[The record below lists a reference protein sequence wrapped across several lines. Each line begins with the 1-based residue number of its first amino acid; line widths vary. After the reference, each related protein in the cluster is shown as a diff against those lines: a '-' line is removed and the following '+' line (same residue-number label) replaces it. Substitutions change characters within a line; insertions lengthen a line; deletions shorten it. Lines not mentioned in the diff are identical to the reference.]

1 MDKAE
6 WDLMG
11 AREKDALVAEKIR
24 GFQWRVLD
32 ITPFKSMK
40 ADLGKRFLC
49 HPDTVRQYPKATGEE
64 ALSQEWDRFF
74 AHYTTSRDAVVS
86 VEEEIS
92 RRELEKPYSI
102 LLILGLEG
110 YTYLLDQQSEKTK
123 DVFEMDGLEKTVKML
138 DIRRADP
145 DLCCYCALRVVENAH

>member
-74 AHYTTSRDAVVS
+74 AHYTTSYDAVVS
-86 VEEEIS
+86 IEEEI
-92 RRELEKPYSI
+92 EKRDLVGIFLMRWLSVS
-102 LLILGLEG
+102 GE
-110 YTYLLDQQSEKTK
+110 K
-123 DVFEMDGLEKTVKML
+123 DVSING
-138 DIRRADP
+138 RAGTMGMWRLLRTDP
-145 DLCCYCALRVVENAH
+145 DTICYCVLKAVADAD